1 MSNENK
7 KNKTNN
13 EDQLFSLDDEQL
25 TRSLFTDSKKLD
37 LSEPSNVTS
46 NLNLLFDADA
56 SIEEEKTSHVSKD
69 ENSSEI
75 NEFLID
81 DFEDEE
87 SEILTRKPTKK
98 DNRAIKIKLANL
110 TNTNPKDM
118 CIKAKLTKDTIDLSR
133 FVDFETVQNFINN
146 PSATIEFKNLS
157 MNSSDIDYYLNSA
170 KNPGEFLICLQNY
183 DIPISESRKND
194 LYKDFESAKAKIIQS
209 ISNKT
214 FDQKRKFDSIIRKNK
229 NIVDNTGV
237 YSLYLATNFL
247 VGCTKTGVL
256 LNSPIILFQVEMNF
270 ASGRYVLKHSK
281 NKFVVN
287 EKLLTLLK
295 KEFNLNWI
303 VSDLAKI
310 EDYSKLLK
318 IIKKDIDIP
327 IKNIKTP
334 NHEFK
339 EIGNSELSRFTEL
352 EIYDSSLLGIYEPS
366 GGALKENLERLV
378 DLNVDPFVS
387 QNEYADTKFINQEIN
402 GEPLIEI
409 GRPLNIYQ
417 KYAIRSALYQ
427 NTLIYGPP
435 GTGKSEVI
443 ANIIA
448 NAIVN
453 LKTVLVVS
461 EKKAALNVL
470 HDRLQHISKLALF
483 IYDLDDKA
491 GFYGK
496 IAALGDKVLNMRFD
510 DYGNVDTRDF
520 DLRGKIQSSTKWQK
534 VQNAH
539 LKVREYINEIIKLNK
554 AVDSL
559 GTTFTQYINAN
570 SNVDKKLLK
579 YAKDSNIIEF
589 IESLMRK
596 YSFTSTE
603 NFFSKFNEYKEFLL
617 INGINE
623 NTITNTLKE
632 QKLLITKY
640 QLTDNLLQYIIENEK
655 EIPNKVL
662 KLSNFLETYSLKNND
677 KFNQILSS
685 HPQLLLVQK
694 SKIIEFANQ
703 FPKYYGPKK
712 FMSFLI
718 EQYDQLNEFL
728 DVYSKADDSKTR
740 YTLLFNFINFKKI
753 SKFKQLFKGNVD
765 DDISELNDK
774 LLAIKAFS
782 QIPYAKYSYLYRLA
796 EEKTDFIDKNTV
808 IIYRNPWMLK
818 QYIKDLGLKSFTF
831 FDEDDV
837 TKLTPVRGMDGATFD
852 KFKIIINYE
861 NEIMSQNKNLMFVDV
876 NELINKD
883 RNIIANVADHAS
895 QDVESYYLEYLRSV
909 LSKLSTSE
917 WNKMQEVFSIA
928 RRSSKKNA
936 SIKDF
941 IQQYYKQLSII
952 FPIWISLPELVAQM
966 LPLEK
971 GIFDYGIFDEAS
983 QMFVERAY
991 PIVYRCT
998 TNIVAGDDKQLK
1010 PTSFFASRINENDY
1024 EYALADNDQVD
1035 SLLDRAKVSLWASY
1049 NLRNHYRSEHRDLIQ
1064 FSNDFVYDHNLHFA
1078 TKNGVSGSGI
1088 EVINVE
1094 NGVAEDSVN
1103 EVEAQKV
1110 MQLLNQNINKYN
1122 KIIVITF
1129 GSKQS
1134 LYIEQLLFKNADS
1147 SNAIYK
1153 KFLSNNLVITNLE
1166 NVQGNEGDLVILS
1179 TTFGVGKDGLF
1190 KNSYGPLIMDGGIN
1204 RLNVAITRAKEKMI
1218 IVKSISAADMNINHN
1233 NHNALVLRSFFE
1245 YCDKIAE
1252 NKNTHSTSNSQ
1263 SNFVDSIFKV
1273 EIGNWLLSNLYNK
1286 KDIEII
1292 DNYDIGSKIIDFA
1305 IVNKKTEKVELA
1317 IVINKWSN
1325 KINLQ
1330 NYLESIDN
1338 YFFFVDRGYNTIRIE
1353 EYAWVYNNNE
1363 IKKHIL
1369 NEVENINSKDYFSL
1383 DD

>member
-1 MSNENK
+1 MKRKSK
-7 KNKTNN
+7 KSEIFEMN
-13 EDQLFSLDDEQL
+13 DEEL
-25 TRSLFTDSKKLD
+25 TKNLSKNSKKLD
-37 LSEPSNVTS
+37 LSEKPISKS
-46 NLNLLFDADA
+46 NLNMLYDADNY
-56 SIEEEKTSHVSKD
+56 ENED
-69 ENSSEI
+69 ENLDVQATKNKSSKN

-81 DFEDEE
+81 DFDELD
-87 SEILTRKPTKK
+87 SDVPRKKTSKK

-110 TNTNPKDM
+110 TSTNPKDM
-118 CIKAKLTKDTIDLSR
+118 CIKSKLTKDTIDISR
-133 FVDFETVQNFINN
+133 FVDFETVNKFIEDPTAN
-146 PSATIEFKNLS
+146 IEFKNLS
-157 MNSSDIDYYLNSA
+157 INSSDIEYSLNATKS
-170 KNPGEFLICLQNY
+170 PGEFLSCLQNY

-194 LYKDFESAKAKIIQS
+194 LYKDFESAKEKIIPLV
-209 ISNKT
+209 SNKT
-214 FDQKRKFDSIIRKNK
+214 FDQKRKFDAIIRKNK

-237 YSLYLATNFL
+237 YSLYLATHFL
-247 VGCTKTGVL
+247 VGATKTGVL

-270 ASGRYVLKHSK
+270 SSGRYVLKHSK

-303 VSDLAKI
+303 ISDLAKI
-310 EDYSKLLK
+310 EDYAQLLK
-318 IIKKDIDIP
+318 TIKKDIDIP
-327 IKNIKTP
+327 IKKVNSE

-339 EIGNSELSRFTEL
+339 EIANSELSKFTEF
-352 EIYDSSLLGIYEPS
+352 EVYDSALLGIFEPS

-378 DLNVDPFVS
+378 DLNIDPFVS
-387 QNEYADTKFINQEIN
+387 QNEYSDTKFINQEIN

-448 NAIVN
+448 NAIIN

-461 EKKAALNVL
+461 EKKAALDVL

-483 IYDLDDKA
+483 VYDLDDKSN
-491 GFYGK
+491 FYSK
-496 IAALGDKVLNMRFD
+496 IADIGDKVLNMRFD
-510 DYGNVDTRDF
+510 EYGKVDTRDF
-520 DLRGKIQSSTKWQK
+520 DLKDKIQSSSKWQK

-539 LKVREYINEIIKLNK
+539 LKVREYINELIKLNK
-554 AVDSL
+554 IVDSL

-579 YAKDSNIIEF
+579 YVKDSNIIEF

-603 NFFSKFNEYKEFLL
+603 NFFLKFNEYKDFLL

-640 QLTDNLLQYIIENEK
+640 QLTDNLLQYLIENEK

-662 KLSNFLETYSLKNND
+662 KLTNFFEIYGLDNNEELI
-677 KFNQILSS
+677 QILNAN
-685 HPQLLLVQK
+685 PQLLVIQK
-694 SKIIEFANQ
+694 SKIVEFANQ
-703 FPKYYGPKK
+703 FPDFFGPRK

-718 EQYDQLNEFL
+718 EQYDNLLPFL
-728 DVYSKADDSKTR
+728 DAYSKTDDPKTKA
-740 YTLLFNFINFKKI
+740 TLLYNFVNFKKI
-753 SKFKQLFKGNVD
+753 SKFKQIFKGSNDEDPTV
-765 DDISELNDK
+765 LNDK
-774 LLAIKAFS
+774 LLAIKFFA
-782 QIPYAKYSYLYRLA
+782 QIPQARFNYLYKLV

-808 IIYRNPWMLK
+808 IIYLHPWMIK
-818 QYIKDLGLKSFTF
+818 QYVKDLGHKSFTF

-837 TKLTPVRGMDGATFD
+837 TKLSPVRGLDGATFD

-861 NEIMSQNKNLMFVDV
+861 NEIMNNYKNLMYVDV

-895 QDVESYYLEYLRSV
+895 QDVEAYYLEYLRSV

-928 RRSSKKNA
+928 RRSSKKNV

-941 IQQYYKQLSII
+941 IQEYYKQLSII

-966 LPLEK
+966 LPLEQ

-991 PIVYRCT
+991 PIVYRCN

-1010 PTSFFASRINENDY
+1010 PTSFFASRINDNDY

-1078 TKNGVSGSGI
+1078 TKNGVTGSGI

-1094 NGVAEDSVN
+1094 NGVSEDSVN

-1110 MQLLNQNINKYN
+1110 IKLLSQNINKYN

-1147 SNAIYK
+1147 SNSVYK
-1153 KFLSNNLVITNLE
+1153 KFVSNNLVITNLE

-1233 NHNALVLRSFFE
+1233 NPNALVLKSFFE

-1252 NKNTHSTSNSQ
+1252 NKASHSTGNTQ
-1263 SNFVDSIFKV
+1263 INFVDSIFKV

-1286 KDIEII
+1286 KDIEIV

-1305 IVNKKTEKVELA
+1305 IVNKKSGKVELA

-1325 KINLQ
+1325 KVNLQ
-1330 NYLESIDN
+1330 NYLESVDN
-1338 YFFFVDRGYNTIRIE
+1338 YFFFIDRGYNTIRIE
-1353 EYAWVYNNNE
+1353 EYAWVYNNVE
-1363 IKKHIL
+1363 IKKQIL
-1369 NEVENINSKDYFSL
+1369 AAVDSINSKDYFTL
-1383 DD
+1383 DE